1 VVLKRDHRPLLL
13 FEDRR
18 GAPRGGGLGRGS
30 RKRPAEP
37 ASKSHDELLV
47 LQQATQVDLKRYED
61 RLRIATSA
69 LAEHDEQAG

>member
-1 VVLKRDHRPLLL
+1 
-13 FEDRR
+13 
-18 GAPRGGGLGRGS
+18 LGRGS